1 MLFGSCQIGG
11 RYGIRTHGPP
21 KGSPAF
27 KAGALNQT
35 LPTFQVVLEEAVG
48 FEPTGRTF
56 VIRLVSNQL
65 P

>member
-1 MLFGSCQIGG
+1 MGFEPMDPLE
-11 RYGIRTHGPP
+11 PP
-21 KGSPAF
+21 VF
-27 KAGALNQT
+27 KTGALNQT

>member
-1 MLFGSCQIGG
+1 
-11 RYGIRTHGPP
+11 
-21 KGSPAF
+21 
-27 KAGALNQT
+27 
-35 LPTFQVVLEEAVG
+35 LEEAVG